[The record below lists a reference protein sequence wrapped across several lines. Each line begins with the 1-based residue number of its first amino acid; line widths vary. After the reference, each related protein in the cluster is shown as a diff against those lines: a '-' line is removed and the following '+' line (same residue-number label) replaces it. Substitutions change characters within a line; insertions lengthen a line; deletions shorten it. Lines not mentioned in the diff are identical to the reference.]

1 MRTKKKISVTID
13 EEIFEA
19 IEKASNNY
27 NMAKSQ
33 LAQEAFSLWLKKKTG
48 KLMAMGYVEMS
59 NEDREFA
66 DISFEAQKEIV
77 S

>member
-1 MRTKKKISVTID
+1 VRTKRKISVTID

-48 KLMAMGYVEMS
+48 ELMTMGYVEMA
-59 NEDREFA
+59 NEDRGFA

>member
-48 KLMAMGYVEMS
+48 ELMAMGYVEMA
-59 NEDREFA
+59 NEDKEFA

>member
-48 KLMAMGYVEMS
+48 ELMAMGYVEMA

-66 DISFEAQKEIV
+66 DISFDAQKEIV

>member
-48 KLMAMGYVEMS
+48 ELMAMGYAEMA
-59 NEDREFA
+59 NEDRGFA